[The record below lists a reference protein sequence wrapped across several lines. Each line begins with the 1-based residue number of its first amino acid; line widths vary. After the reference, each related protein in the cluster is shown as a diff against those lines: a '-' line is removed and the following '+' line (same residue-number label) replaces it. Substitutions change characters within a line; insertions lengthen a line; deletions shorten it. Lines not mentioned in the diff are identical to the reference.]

1 MTVATVLLIDFIR
14 ALFVRSMNHCWCWDL
29 EKQFP
34 QYGDFK
40 IAENI
45 LQLVHNQ
52 GMVWYAAI
60 FYSFPTFLLCGY
72 MPLLYMNTLALCFMD
87 KGYKGERNHSE
98 MSYSCGNTRAS

>member
-1 MTVATVLLIDFIR
+1 MLELRFEMRNLCLQVMTVATVLLIDFIR

-52 GMVWYAAI
+52 GMVWYAKAI
-60 FYSFPTFLLCGY
+60 CYFFLNTSFCAFWS
-72 MPLLYMNTLALCFMD
+72 LLYMNAPS
-87 KGYKGERNHSE
+87 G
-98 MSYSCGNTRAS
+98 

>member
-1 MTVATVLLIDFIR
+1 MTVATVLLIDFFR
-14 ALFVRSMNHCWCWDL
+14 ALFVRFMNHCCCWDL

-52 GMVWYAAI
+52 GMVW
-60 FYSFPTFLLCGY
+60 
-72 MPLLYMNTLALCFMD
+72 
-87 KGYKGERNHSE
+87 
-98 MSYSCGNTRAS
+98 